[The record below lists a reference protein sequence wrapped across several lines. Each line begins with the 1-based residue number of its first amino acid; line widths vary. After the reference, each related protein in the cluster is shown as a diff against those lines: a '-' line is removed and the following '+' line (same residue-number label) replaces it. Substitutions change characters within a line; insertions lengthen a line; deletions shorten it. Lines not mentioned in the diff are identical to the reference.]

1 MESKWFDCLR
11 MCDSEACSHTRSCPA
26 LEEPKASHS
35 PVLFMVTV
43 EIGEEA
49 IERVWMFA
57 NESSS

>member
-1 MESKWFDCLR
+1 MESEWFDCLR
-11 MCDSEACSHTRSCPA
+11 MCDSEACSQTRSCPA

-49 IERVWMFA
+49 IERV
-57 NESSS
+57 